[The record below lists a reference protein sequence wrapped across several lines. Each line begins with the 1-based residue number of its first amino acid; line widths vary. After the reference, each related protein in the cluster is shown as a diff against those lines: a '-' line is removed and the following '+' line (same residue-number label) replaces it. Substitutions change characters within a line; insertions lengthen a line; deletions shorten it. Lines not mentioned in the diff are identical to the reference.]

1 MLPGRN
7 LPPADG
13 SPLCVLLQLYAEVY
27 PLIFRYSKLQETMFM
42 NTRLLMMLRVKVGT
56 PQNLGAVPLG

>member
-27 PLIFRYSKLQETMFM
+27 P
-42 NTRLLMMLRVKVGT
+42 
-56 PQNLGAVPLG
+56 